1 MYKVPTLSLFLLAGT
16 LSYAQ
21 TCTVTG
27 ASPLNWPTNGTGIV
41 CSEGGNATGKTTLI
55 IPAGLT
61 VVFNDNADTWTGS
74 TIEVYGTL
82 SVTANPIINS
92 SIVVNSGG
100 TVSISG
106 KLSIGSSA
114 GCPYNLIVRSGGTVD
129 VATTGSDR
137 LTICG
142 VEVMKGNGTCNDC
155 GGTNSGQCP
164 YNGQPYCQPAG
175 GFTGPTGF
183 DEGGFDS
190 TLPVKLLYFRTDLD
204 GESVKLDWA
213 TSVEENFYKFIV
225 QRSTDG
231 LTFEEIGEVPGQG
244 SNIYGT
250 ESKYG
255 FADEA
260 PLSGLSYYRLKA
272 VDLDESFE
280 YFGVKAVRVNG
291 SRKLVVYPN
300 PSSGHAVSFRTNF
313 APGESD
319 RVILMDQFNSELFN
333 DLVNQTGSTIVLKNE
348 LPAGV
353 YIIRYLSPEIDLA
366 QRLLVTHEALSP

>member
-1 MYKVPTLSLFLLAGT
+1 MYKVPTLILFLLAGT

-27 ASPLNWPTNGTGIV
+27 TSPLNWPTNGAGIV

-55 IPAGLT
+55 IPAGFT
-61 VVFNDNADTWTGS
+61 VVFNDNGDTWTGT

-82 SVTANPIINS
+82 NVTASPTINS
-92 SIVVNSGG
+92 SIVVNNGG
-100 TVSISG
+100 TLSISG
-106 KLSIGSSA
+106 KLALGSSS

-129 VATTGSDR
+129 VASTGTDR

-142 VEVMKGNGTCNDC
+142 VEVMKGAGACNDC

-164 YNGQPYCQPAG
+164 YNGQPYCEPAG

-183 DEGGFDS
+183 DQGGFNS
-190 TLPVKLLYFRTDLD
+190 TLPVKLLFFRTALD
-204 GESVKLDWA
+204 GEKVKLDWA
-213 TSVEENFYKFIV
+213 TAVEENFYKFVI

-244 SNIYGT
+244 SNIYGI
-250 ESKYG
+250 ESQYA
-255 FADEA
+255 FVDEA

-280 YFGVKAVRVNG
+280 YFGVRAVKVIG

-300 PSSGHAVSFRTNF
+300 PSSGNAISFRTNF
-313 APGESD
+313 SPAESD
-319 RVILMDQFNSELFN
+319 RVILMDQLNSEVFN
-333 DLVNQTGSTIVLKNE
+333 DLVSQTGSTIVLKNK
-348 LPAGV
+348 LTAGI
-353 YIIRYLSPEIDLA
+353 YMIRYVSRDFEQTA
-366 QRLLVTHEALSP
+366 RVVVRN